1 MTASLI
7 LAERGG
13 TNAEEIEAVCRIA
26 GGIEGTKFHQCATPQ
41 GADEPN

>member
-1 MTASLI
+1 MAASLMPT
-7 LAERGG
+7 EREG

-26 GGIEGTKFHQCATPQ
+26 GGIEGTKFHQCATRQ